1 MQIGFKFWSESYYKL
16 QVIDAV
22 SSRTWRY
29 ESSSGFTDAHFTR
42 HRLIALLALIGSIL
56 NHITRH
62 RHVAENEIIV
72 MA

>member
-1 MQIGFKFWSESYYKL
+1 MQIGFKFRNESDYKL
-16 QVIDAV
+16 RIDAV

-29 ESSSGFTDAHFTR
+29 ESISGFTDAHFTR

-56 NHITRH
+56 KHITRH